1 MMLRLR
7 WCSPNQGENA
17 MFTGFLGTFI
27 DVIFIGGLFLISL
40 SFFTRRWR
48 FHVFL
53 DIFLIGV
60 CILLLATTRK
70 WEIVFILLFLM
81 PPYVDALIR
90 TCKLSKRTFRCK
102 DCGNS
107 FTMKWHK
114 LFGALLRWKAPVEMK
129 NGKETESNAY
139 ERAYIKCPKCGSD
152 TCVLWMDE

>member
-1 MMLRLR
+1 
-7 WCSPNQGENA
+7 
-17 MFTGFLGTFI
+17 MFTGFFSKLY
-27 DVIFIGGLFLISL
+27 DVILIVSYVLITL
-40 SFFTRRWR
+40 SFFLKRWR

-114 LFGALLRWKAPVEMK
+114 LFGALVRWKAPVEMK

-139 ERAYIKCPKCGSD
+139 ERAHIKCPKCGSD
-152 TCVLWMDE
+152 TCVLWPDE

>member
-1 MMLRLR
+1 
-7 WCSPNQGENA
+7 
-17 MFTGFLGTFI
+17 MFTDFLGTFI
-27 DVIFIGGLFLISL
+27 DVIFIGCSFLISL
-40 SFFTRRWR
+40 SFFTRRR
-48 FHVFL
+48 GFHVFL

-60 CILLLATTRK
+60 CILLLATTRE
-70 WEIVFILLFLM
+70 WVIVFFLLLLM
-81 PPYVDALIR
+81 PSYVDALIR

-114 LFGALLRWKAPVEMK
+114 LFGALVRWKAPVEMK

-152 TCVLWMDE
+152 TCVLSPDSFE